1 MATSFLPRETLT
13 DDFSLI
19 SSSTPPINYFNLF
32 SLVSNEHKKIMA
44 KNQEQFQTQITSL
57 NKELEEFKTEKAVLV
72 EKLVTIS
79 EEVDSSN
86 R

>member
-1 MATSFLPRETLT
+1 M
-13 DDFSLI
+13 
-19 SSSTPPINYFNLF
+19 
-32 SLVSNEHKKIMA
+32 SNEHKKLTA
-44 KNQEQFQTQITSL
+44 KNQEKFQTQITNL
-57 NKELEEFKTEKAVLV
+57 NKELEEFRTEKAVLV

>member
-1 MATSFLPRETLT
+1 MDTSSLSRKTIVVI
-13 DDFSLI
+13 DDFFL
-19 SSSTPPINYFNLF
+19 NYFNLF
-32 SLVSNEHKKIMA
+32 PLVSNEHKKIMA

>member
-1 MATSFLPRETLT
+1 
-13 DDFSLI
+13 
-19 SSSTPPINYFNLF
+19 
-32 SLVSNEHKKIMA
+32 MA